1 MCHTKRNMCKRWELS
16 LLVRGGSQT
25 EGSGSGAQRKPRK
38 RRVEAEVRALTQEE
52 LLAEAAETELLNTA
66 SLARL
71 IAVEEEARA
80 PLRPCSAGRGALL
93 ACYMPR
99 QRAIKFSILSIA
111 PIMVSSSV
119 SSM

>member
-1 MCHTKRNMCKRWELS
+1 M
-16 LLVRGGSQT
+16 
-25 EGSGSGAQRKPRK
+25 
-38 RRVEAEVRALTQEE
+38 RALTQEE

-80 PLRPCSAGRGALL
+80 PLRPCSAGRGAFFG
-93 ACYMPR
+93 CCKHR
-99 QRAIKFSILSIA
+99 QCAIEFSILSIA
-111 PIMVSSSV
+111 PIKVSSSV